1 MFFNSDL
8 DASHKS
14 TADLWK
20 MQGFLKQY
28 VSEKKPVA
36 ECGSSDEQAKRQSI
50 FFSVLQVVS
59 HGRI

>member
-1 MFFNSDL
+1 MFFNS
-8 DASHKS
+8 ASHKS

-36 ECGSSDEQAKRQSI
+36 ECGSSDEQAERQSI
-50 FFSVLQVVS
+50 FFCASDC
-59 HGRI
+59 